1 MNAETGQANATGMR
15 AALTPKALTPVAA
28 VTVSVVM
35 ECHVMMSMSVQRG
48 STTVMVKLSVSIHG
62 GHTTAVV

>member
-1 MNAETGQANATGMR
+1 MNAGMGQANATGMR
-15 AALTPKALTPVAA
+15 AASTPKALTPVAA

-48 STTVMVKLSVSIHG
+48 STTVIEKLNALIHG
-62 GHTTAVV
+62 DHTVALA

>member
-1 MNAETGQANATGMR
+1 MNVEMGQTNAARMR

-35 ECHVMMSMSVQRG
+35 GYHVMMSMSAQRV
-48 STTVMVKLSVSIHG
+48 STTVMGKLNALIHG
-62 GHTTAVV
+62 DHTVALV